1 MIVTFCGHSHMSN
14 CKEVDVL
21 LRKYINDLIEEGA
34 TEFYC
39 GGYGEFDSMAA
50 HAVRDAKAAHP
61 EIKSY
66 LIIPYLNREYNT
78 ELYDGSIYPPI
89 EDALPRFAISKR
101 NQWMVEQ
108 ADVVISGV
116 SHDWGGAATT
126 LKHAKRKK
134 KRIISVVE

>member
-1 MIVTFCGHSHMSN
+1 MLVTFCGHSHVSN
-14 CKEVDVL
+14 REEVDVR
-21 LRKYINDLIEEGA
+21 LRKCINDLIEEGA

-39 GGYGEFDSMAA
+39 GGYGDFDSMAA
-50 HAVRDAKAAHP
+50 RAVRDAKVVHP

-66 LIIPYLNREYNT
+66 LIIPYLNRDYNT

-89 EDALPRFAISKR
+89 EEALPRFAISKR

-116 SHDWGGAATT
+116 DHDWGGAATT
-126 LKHAKRKK
+126 LKYAKRKK